1 MLKLFSCVSLLLMLA
16 GTDALAAGNGEAGAA
31 KTDHGKANSGK
42 ANSGKADSAKQE
54 EGEPKEISGMS
65 IVGNNETPTSLVIVP
80 WKSSEIGQETKLKS
94 NLLDD
99 SLTPVDRPVFMRELG
114 FYKLSNPN

>member
-1 MLKLFSCVSLLLMLA
+1 MLKFFFHVALLFCLA
-16 GTDALAAGNGEAGAA
+16 GTTAFAAGNGKKEDGEA
-31 KTDHGKANSGK
+31 
-42 ANSGKADSAKQE
+42 
-54 EGEPKEISGMS
+54 KEISGMS

-99 SLTPVDRPVFMRELG
+99 GLTPVDRAVFKRELD
-114 FYKLSNPN
+114 FYQLSNSN

>member
-1 MLKLFSCVSLLLMLA
+1 MLKNLLYVPIVLFLTGNV
-16 GTDALAAGNGEAGAA
+16 ALAADNSTKGDGEA
-31 KTDHGKANSGK
+31 
-42 ANSGKADSAKQE
+42 
-54 EGEPKEISGMS
+54 KEISGMS

-99 SLTPVDRPVFMRELG
+99 GLTPVDRAVFKRELD
-114 FYKLSNPN
+114 FYQLSNSN

>member
-1 MLKLFSCVSLLLMLA
+1 MHKLFFHAALLFFLTGA
-16 GTDALAAGNGEAGAA
+16 TAFAADNGKKEDGEA
-31 KTDHGKANSGK
+31 
-42 ANSGKADSAKQE
+42 
-54 EGEPKEISGMS
+54 KEISGMS

-99 SLTPVDRPVFMRELG
+99 GLTPVDRTVFKRELD
-114 FYKLSNPN
+114 FYQLSNSN

>member
-1 MLKLFSCVSLLLMLA
+1 MHKHLFHVVPLFF
-16 GTDALAAGNGEAGAA
+16 LAATSAFAADGGNKDDGEV
-31 KTDHGKANSGK
+31 
-42 ANSGKADSAKQE
+42 
-54 EGEPKEISGMS
+54 KEISGMS

-99 SLTPVDRPVFMRELG
+99 GLTPVDRAVFTRELD
-114 FYKLSNPN
+114 FYRLANPK